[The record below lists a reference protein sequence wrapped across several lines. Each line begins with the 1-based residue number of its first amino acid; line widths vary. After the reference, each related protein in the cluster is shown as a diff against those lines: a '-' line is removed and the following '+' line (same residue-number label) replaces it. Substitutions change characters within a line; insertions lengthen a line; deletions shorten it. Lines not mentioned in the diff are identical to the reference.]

1 LRAQLTIQIAIMV
14 RQFTPTALASFR
26 CDIEQKEHM
35 KTSTKA
41 RAQGRARELEGK
53 LKEKVGRAT
62 GNPRTESR
70 GRVER
75 MAGKLERKV
84 GEQIRVLEE

>member
-1 LRAQLTIQIAIMV
+1 
-14 RQFTPTALASFR
+14 
-26 CDIEQKEHM
+26 M

-41 RAQGRARELEGK
+41 RAQGRARELKGK

-62 GNPRTESR
+62 RNPRTESR